1 MTDISAIL
9 FDAYGTLFDLRSAVV
24 RHEAQLGGKAD
35 RISAL
40 WRQKQLEYTWT
51 LSLRGDYRDF
61 AAITRD
67 ALDYALAMEGFRD
80 EAVAEALME
89 AFLDLDP
96 YPDAEATL
104 RALQRRG
111 LHLGILSNGTPAMLA
126 RLMARVPFG
135 DVLSP
140 VLSVDPLKVYKPDRR
155 VYRLGCDA
163 LALPPERVGFVS
175 ANAWDAAGA
184 AGFGFRVFWI
194 NRAKAPIEYE
204 LAERVTVVTALG
216 ALSEMPF

>member
-1 MTDISAIL
+1 MTKLAAIL
-9 FDAYGTLFDLRSAVV
+9 FDAYGTLFELRSAVA
-24 RHEAQLGGKAD
+24 RHETQLAGQAD

-40 WRQKQLEYTWT
+40 WRQKQLEYTWNA
-51 LSLRGDYRDF
+51 SLRGDYRDF

-67 ALDYALAMEGFRD
+67 ALRYALAVEGRHD
-80 EAVAEALME
+80 PTLADALME

-96 YPDAEATL
+96 YPDAAATV
-104 RALQRRG
+104 RALQRPG
-111 LHLGILSNGTPAMLA
+111 LRLGILSNGTPAMLA

-135 DVLSP
+135 DALSP
-140 VLSVDPLKVYKPDRR
+140 VLSIDPLKVYKPDIR

-163 LALPPERVGFVS
+163 LDLPPERIGFVS

-194 NRAKAPIEYE
+194 NRASAPVEYG
-204 LAERVTVVTALG
+204 LAERVTIVTALG
-216 ALSEMPF
+216 TLPEAL